1 MQLQE
6 AMDVINLSQLSSVLI
21 HPYNLLKILQQISLQ
36 VPAGLTMLTGLTV
49 QEMYLYYAIAVVHA
63 VATSRNIRLFVDI
76 LLEVADRY
84 FELY

>member
-6 AMDVINLSQLSSVLI
+6 AMDVISLSQLSSVLI

-36 VPAGLTMLTGLTV
+36 LPAGLTMLTGLTV

-63 VATSRNIRLFVDI
+63 VATSRNINYLWI
-76 LLEVADRY
+76 Y
-84 FELY
+84 F

>member
-6 AMDVINLSQLSSVLI
+6 AMDVISLSQLSSVLI

-36 VPAGLTMLTGLTV
+36 LPAGLTMLTGLTV

-76 LLEVADRY
+76 LLEVADI
-84 FELY
+84 F

>member
-6 AMDVINLSQLSSVLI
+6 AMDVISLSQLSSVLI

-36 VPAGLTMLTGLTV
+36 LPAGLTMLTGLTV
-49 QEMYLYYAIAVVHA
+49 QEMYVYHAIAVVGA

-76 LLEVADRY
+76 LLEVADI
-84 FELY
+84 F